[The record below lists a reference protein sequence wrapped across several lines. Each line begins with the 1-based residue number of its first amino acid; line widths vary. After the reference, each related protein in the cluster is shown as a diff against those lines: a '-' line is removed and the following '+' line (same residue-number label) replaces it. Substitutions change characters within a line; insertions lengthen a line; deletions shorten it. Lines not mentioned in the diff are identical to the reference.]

1 MPRRRRVRR
10 SRSGLLLVLASLL
23 PAPMAAVRAD
33 EPPDAADAPDAA
45 TERREARPL
54 VEQLAAHLR
63 TRRPE
68 DVAFLEQVERLVR
81 EGRLPAKVVTSTS
94 AWATR
99 RGRARPFPAFR
110 RALEIQA
117 DRLGVSFDEAP

>member
-33 EPPDAADAPDAA
+33 EPPDAPDAA

-68 DVAFLEQVERLVR
+68 DMAFLEQVERLVR